1 VPEREAPINYPDLVG
16 GITGGP
22 RLNLDVIQCAV
33 AARPAQVPAGQ
44 FLEIVLLLQNASDI
58 DVDVVVTTD
67 LPDEDRGKAR
77 GRFTPKSPR
86 LRVGLR
92 PAEMGF
98 MTLPVGTSP
107 LTQPAPDYLAGLAL
121 EIKHVGKKPQRVRAE
136 NGGGPFVLQ
145 ELSGEAQKQVQS
157 LRALRFAVD
166 PGKKKHHVQTTFA
179 VLPPALASLKALKEL
194 KADWVSLWTMR
205 DYLDQYTI
213 AQRVW
218 ELSQAVTGQLR
229 REAVFMPLL
238 KTTQERFQACEYALL
253 PPEAIFVTKL
263 LTLVL
268 EMGVNSPTLADPR
281 PAWPRWFVKLCR
293 LLFHEPALATQ
304 LEPLV
309 TRQLYA
315 DLVYDAV
322 LHGFTMVSTVTDEKF
337 GSAEESDRYADDL
350 VDALTNRKPLD
361 FARAYLPLVMGGLIA
376 NTRVTMPR
384 EQVRETV
391 FILSKALEKRRSEKT
406 QDSAFIFDLTEKLIE
421 RALDVT

>member
-1 VPEREAPINYPDLVG
+1 VPEQEAPINYPDLLG

-58 DVDVVVTTD
+58 DVDVVVTTA
-67 LPDEDRGKAR
+67 LPDEDKGKAR

-107 LTQPAPDYLAGLAL
+107 LTQPAPDYLAGLTL
-121 EIKHVGKKPQRVRAE
+121 EIKHVGKKPQRVRAV

-145 ELSGEAQKQVQS
+145 ELSKEGQQHMQS

-166 PGKKKHHVQTTFA
+166 PGRKKNHVQTTFA

-218 ELSQAVTGQLR
+218 ELSQAVTGQLK
-229 REAVFMPLL
+229 RECVFMPLL
-238 KTTQERFQACEYALL
+238 KTTQERFQACGYALL

-263 LTLVL
+263 LTLML
-268 EMGVNSPTLADPR
+268 EMGVNSPTPADPR

-293 LLFHEPALATQ
+293 LLFHEPTLATQ
-304 LEPLV
+304 IEPLV
-309 TRQLYA
+309 SRQLYA

-337 GSAEESDRYADDL
+337 GSAEESDHYAEDM
-350 VDALTNRKPLD
+350 VDALTTQKPLD

>member
-1 VPEREAPINYPDLVG
+1 VPEQEAPINYPDLLG
-16 GITGGP
+16 GITAGP
-22 RLNLDVIQCAV
+22 RLNLDVVQCAV
-33 AARPAQVPAGQ
+33 AMRPPQVPAGQ

-58 DVDVVVTTD
+58 DVDVVVTTV
-67 LPDEDRGKAR
+67 LPEEDRSKAK
-77 GRFTPKSPR
+77 GRFTPKNPR

-92 PAEMGF
+92 PAEAGF

-107 LTQPAPDYLAGLAL
+107 LTQPAPDYLAGLNL
-121 EIKHVGKKPQRVRAE
+121 EIKHVGKKPQRVRAV
-136 NGGGPFVLQ
+136 NGGGPLVLQ
-145 ELSGEAQKQVQS
+145 ELPAEAQQHTQS
-157 LRALRFAVD
+157 LQALHFAVD
-166 PGKKKHHVQTTFA
+166 PGKKKNHIQTTFA
-179 VLPPALASLKALKEL
+179 VVPPALASLKTFKEL

-205 DYLDQYTI
+205 DYLDEYTI

-218 ELSQAVTGQLR
+218 ELSQAVVGQLR

-238 KTTQERFQACEYALL
+238 KTTQARFQACGYALL

-263 LTLVL
+263 LTLML
-268 EMGVNSPTLADPR
+268 EMGVNSPTPGDPH
-281 PAWPRWFVKLCR
+281 PVWPRWFIRLCR
-293 LLFHEPALATQ
+293 LLFHEPTLATQ

-309 TRQLYA
+309 SRQLYA
-315 DLVYDAV
+315 DLVRDAV

-337 GSAEESDRYADDL
+337 GSVEESARYADDI
-350 VDALTNRKPLD
+350 VDALGNRKPLD

-391 FILSKALEKRRSEKT
+391 FILSKALEKRRPEKT

-421 RALDVT
+421 RALDAI